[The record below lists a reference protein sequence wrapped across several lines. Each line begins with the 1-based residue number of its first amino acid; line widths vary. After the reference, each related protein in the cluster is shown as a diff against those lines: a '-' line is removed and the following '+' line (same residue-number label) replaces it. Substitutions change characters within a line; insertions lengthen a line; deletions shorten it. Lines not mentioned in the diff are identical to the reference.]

1 MPISIVARKLL
12 FDVGVDVSVLMSV
25 VMNGRAVKEVANV

>member
-1 MPISIVARKLL
+1 MGNTS
-12 FDVGVDVSVLMSV
+12 FDTVDVSVLMSV